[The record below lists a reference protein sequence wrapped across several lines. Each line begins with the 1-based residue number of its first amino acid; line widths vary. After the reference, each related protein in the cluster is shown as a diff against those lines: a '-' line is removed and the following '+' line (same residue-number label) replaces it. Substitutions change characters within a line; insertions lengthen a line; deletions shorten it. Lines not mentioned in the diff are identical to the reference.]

1 MKVGKGK
8 GRSGVY
14 GVLAEGAFGTSRV
27 SGESLKR
34 LEGWHTEVAWNGTMV
49 GLAFTCCHLISPHND
64 ITYVYSALFS
74 VLYTSDPQPFATR
87 DWFRGRHFFRGLGVG
102 G

>member
-34 LEGWHTEVAWNGTMV
+34 LEGWHTEVAWNGNHGWV
-49 GLAFTCCHLISPHND
+49 SF
-64 ITYVYSALFS
+64 YVLSFNFS
-74 VLYTSDPQPFATR
+74 S
-87 DWFRGRHFFRGLGVG
+87 
-102 G
+102 